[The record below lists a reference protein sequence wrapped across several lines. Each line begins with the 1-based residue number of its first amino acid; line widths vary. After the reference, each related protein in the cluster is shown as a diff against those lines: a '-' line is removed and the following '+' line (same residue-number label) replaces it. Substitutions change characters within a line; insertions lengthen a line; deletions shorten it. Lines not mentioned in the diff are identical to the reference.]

1 MCVSF
6 HAVRRYVVESLQPA
20 LSTVEAYYDPSMRA
34 EAMMAVAENAET
46 RELTPPAVRACV
58 CVAVF
63 AGEGVAGVRVA
74 VCGSNGFDT
83 EPRDSPNEPHAS
95 PPAGFPSPFNKGLPS
110 SSPPWK
116 RCPEFTRQS
125 QVRGV
130 PKGPLCLQLRRMSE
144 RVVGWRERARW
155 ESNRAV
161 GSSKANVSNACTHR
175 QR

>member
-95 PPAGFPSPFNKGLPS
+95 PPAGFPSPFNKGQ
-110 SSPPWK
+110 SPLIEISIETLSRVHTP
-116 RCPEFTRQS
+116 TS
-125 QVRGV
+125 GARGF
-130 PKGPLCLQLRRMSE
+130 KGAALLTVATDE
-144 RVVGWRERARW
+144 
-155 ESNRAV
+155 
-161 GSSKANVSNACTHR
+161 
-175 QR
+175 